1 LVKYHVEG
9 NDESF
14 INEVRKIAEKL
25 NCHEEQETGEVL
37 LDLISDNQKS
47 APAHFLEEIAHFP
60 YDVYFS
66 SGVKEGFS
74 RIHYGLFEKDATHRI
89 LFYGPQGTY
98 KKETVMMSAS
108 LLGRQL
114 VKVNTKALL
123 SASPDLE
130 KDYMIRFFKE
140 LEHLQ
145 PEHVIVLLPH
155 LDTLLAQIDD
165 AAYFLKEL
173 QWTSPGLLIIATAE
187 TDDLTKYFQ
196 VAVNFDCLS
205 KEDLCEI
212 GDSNLRDHVDQAS
225 GVKLDTRFLKKIIT
239 TCDRKVYPGELR
251 KTIKKSMAYHDHP
264 YDYLCYIYNAL

>member
-1 LVKYHVEG
+1 MVKYHVEG

-25 NCHEEQETGEVL
+25 NRHGEQETGEAF
-37 LDLISDNQKS
+37 LDLISDDQKN

-74 RIHYGLFEKDATHRI
+74 RIHYGLSEKDASHRI

-108 LLGRQL
+108 MLGRQL

-140 LEHLQ
+140 LEHSQ
-145 PEHVIVLLPH
+145 PEHVIALLSH

-173 QWTSPGLLIIATAE
+173 Q
-187 TDDLTKYFQ
+187 
-196 VAVNFDCLS
+196 
-205 KEDLCEI
+205 
-212 GDSNLRDHVDQAS
+212 
-225 GVKLDTRFLKKIIT
+225 
-239 TCDRKVYPGELR
+239 
-251 KTIKKSMAYHDHP
+251 
-264 YDYLCYIYNAL
+264 